1 MPKIEAKIKEIT
13 AMVSVLIAVALVF
26 FGYFT
31 LGVGSIGDLLF
42 FSVLIAIAPLR
53 FWTMLILNGERALMG
68 ICRIFLVIFHE
79 ET

>member
-31 LGVGSIGDLLF
+31 LGVGSIDALLF
-42 FSVLIAIAPLR
+42 FSVLIAIAPIAVLDYVDFKWR
-53 FWTMLILNGERALMG
+53 KSIDRHLPDHFSY
-68 ICRIFLVIFHE
+68 FS
-79 ET
+79 